1 MVDSPSMPP
10 GMSAEAKKREQESRD
25 EDDHRQLTRAEEI
38 REDKSR
44 MAGVLRHHRK
54 QMRAVQRMSRTFG
67 AR

>member
-1 MVDSPSMPP
+1 M
-10 GMSAEAKKREQESRD
+10 KKREQESRD